1 MIRYL
6 SYCVDITECF
16 PGTGKP
22 WTMVYSIIIHSI
34 ILTYKE
40 HVVFMSV
47 HTMDEL
53 KLTGNALLGSRPILS
68 FDKVSQVA
76 FAQPGFS
83 DWQLLSKI
91 VKKILH

>member
-1 MIRYL
+1 
-6 SYCVDITECF
+6 
-16 PGTGKP
+16 
-22 WTMVYSIIIHSI
+22 
-34 ILTYKE
+34 
-40 HVVFMSV
+40 MSV

-91 VKKILH
+91 VKNILH